1 MSLSID
7 NEKLLKKYKAIW
19 TKMEELN
26 NMKLNTLPVYD
37 HRCIK
42 TTIKT
47 FDEKVYTNFR
57 GLNVSEADIK
67 CESFTVISIDYLL
80 VYDKKYYL

>member
-7 NEKLLKKYKAIW
+7 NEKLLKKYKTIW
-19 TKMEELN
+19 IKMEELN

-37 HRCIK
+37 DRCIK

-47 FDEKVYTNFR
+47 FDDKVYTNFR
-57 GLNVSEADIK
+57 GLNVSETDIK

>member
-19 TKMEELN
+19 TKME
-26 NMKLNTLPVYD
+26 KLNTLPVYD

-47 FDEKVYTNFR
+47 FDDKVYTNFR